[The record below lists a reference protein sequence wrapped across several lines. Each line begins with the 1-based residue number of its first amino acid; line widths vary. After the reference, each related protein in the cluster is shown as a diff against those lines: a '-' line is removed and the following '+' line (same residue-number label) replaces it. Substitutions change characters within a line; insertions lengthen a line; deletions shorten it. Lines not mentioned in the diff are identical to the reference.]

1 MDLKNRLNAIEIG
14 ILVIFVAS
22 YLKQWKNTAD

>member
-14 ILVIFVAS
+14 IFRIFVAS